1 MRGIIVSTET
11 ILFVDSSGPNLYSYA
26 MLSNSEIKYDSEF
39 MVRALRAVADP
50 ARLRLLRL
58 CSDQPTSVSELAAA
72 TADSEPNV
80 SRQLKQL
87 ALAGLLRR
95 VRRGQRVEYLPVA
108 DSGFARDLL
117 GLLLQ
122 RLDPDDPALRE
133 ARARLRAIEV
143 AARNPALLR
152 AATHE
157 WLQTGRL
164 GRTLRVAIE
173 GELMRDLAGARVL
186 ARTQHREL
194 LESLSNSDAQLT
206 LRARDKHELA
216 LLKAWSQDQP
226 AGLEVRANSELRQQE
241 RFDVVIDIP
250 LAGEIKDAAQLASLI
265 SRART
270 QLTDDGI
277 LWCAIAYDLLEQA
290 GGAPPTR
297 LRALLQ
303 ELAFD
308 CQSLIPVEAEG
319 RHLLVFRAR
328 ARARRAAVVP
338 VLSVSA

>member
-1 MRGIIVSTET
+1 M
-11 ILFVDSSGPNLYSYA
+11 
-26 MLSNSEIKYDSEF
+26 SNSEIKYDSEF
-39 MVRALRAVADP
+39 MARALRAVADP

-72 TADSEPNV
+72 TAESEPNV

-108 DSGFARDLL
+108 EIGFSRDLL

-122 RLDPDDPALRE
+122 RLDPDDAALRE
-133 ARARLRAIEV
+133 ARVRLRAIEV

-152 AATHE
+152 AASHE

-173 GELMRDLAGARVL
+173 AELKRDLVGARVL

-194 LESLSNSDAQLT
+194 LEAISSAEVRLT

-216 LLKAWSQDQP
+216 LLKAWSQDQS
-226 AGLEVRANSELRQQE
+226 AEIEIRANSELRQQE
-241 RFDVVIDIP
+241 RFDVVLDLP
-250 LAGEIKDAAQLASLI
+250 LPGEVKDAAQLASLI

-270 QLTDDGI
+270 QLVDDGI
-277 LWCAIAYDLLEQA
+277 LWCAIPYELLEQG

-308 CQSLIPVEAEG
+308 CQSLIPLEAEG

-328 ARARRAAVVP
+328 ARARRAVVTPAVS
-338 VLSVSA
+338 LSA

>member
-1 MRGIIVSTET
+1 M
-11 ILFVDSSGPNLYSYA
+11 DSERPDTYSYA
-26 MLSNSEIKYDSEF
+26 MLSNSETRYDSEF
-39 MVRALRAVADP
+39 MARALRAVADP

-108 DSGFARDLL
+108 EIGFARDLL

-122 RLDPDDPALRE
+122 RLDSDDPALRE

-157 WLQTGRL
+157 WLQNGRL

-173 GELMRDLAGARVL
+173 ADLKRDLVDARVL

-194 LESLSNSDAQLT
+194 LEALAGGEARLT
-206 LRARDKHELA
+206 LRAKDKHELA
-216 LLKAWSQDQP
+216 LLKAWSQDQ
-226 AGLEVRANSELRQQE
+226 ASAVEVRANSELRQQE
-241 RFDVVIDIP
+241 RFEVVIDLP
-250 LAGEIKDAAQLASLI
+250 LPGEVKDAAQLASLI

-270 QLTDDGI
+270 QLLDDGI
-277 LWCAIAYDLLEQA
+277 LWSAIPYDLLEQG

-303 ELAFD
+303 ELGFD
-308 CQSLIPVEAEG
+308 CQSLIPIEAEG
-319 RHLLVFRAR
+319 RHLLVFRAC
-328 ARARRAAVVP
+328 ARARRAAVAP
-338 VLSVSA
+338 AISLSV

>member
-1 MRGIIVSTET
+1 M
-11 ILFVDSSGPNLYSYA
+11 
-26 MLSNSEIKYDSEF
+26 
-39 MVRALRAVADP
+39 
-50 ARLRLLRL
+50 
-58 CSDQPTSVSELAAA
+58 
-72 TADSEPNV
+72 
-80 SRQLKQL
+80 
-87 ALAGLLRR
+87 
-95 VRRGQRVEYLPVA
+95 
-108 DSGFARDLL
+108 
-117 GLLLQ
+117 LQ

-157 WLQTGRL
+157 WLQAGRL

-173 GELMRDLAGARVL
+173 GDLLRDLAGARVL

-194 LESLSNSDAQLT
+194 LESLSSSEANLT

-216 LLKAWSQDQP
+216 LLKAWSQDQ
-226 AGLEVRANSELRQQE
+226 ASNIEVRANSELRQQE
-241 RFDVVIDIP
+241 RFDVVIDLP
-250 LAGEIKDAAQLASLI
+250 LPSELKDAAQLASLLA
-265 SRART
+265 RART
-270 QLTDDGI
+270 QLADDGI
-277 LWCAIAYDLLEQA
+277 LWCAIPYDLLEQA

-303 ELAFD
+303 DLAFD

-328 ARARRAAVVP
+328 ARARRAPVVAE
-338 VLSVSA
+338 LSVSV

>member
-1 MRGIIVSTET
+1 MDRRV
-11 ILFVDSSGPNLYSYA
+11 LDLYSYA

-39 MVRALRAVADP
+39 MARALRAVADP

-72 TADSEPNV
+72 TAESEPNV

-108 DSGFARDLL
+108 EIGFSRDLL

-122 RLDPDDPALRE
+122 RLDPDDAALRE
-133 ARARLRAIEV
+133 ARVRLRAIEV

-152 AATHE
+152 AASHE

-173 GELMRDLAGARVL
+173 AELKRDLVGARVL

-194 LESLSNSDAQLT
+194 LEALSSAEVRLT

-216 LLKAWSQDQP
+216 LLKAWSQDQS
-226 AGLEVRANSELRQQE
+226 AEIEIRANSELRQQE
-241 RFDVVIDIP
+241 RFDVVLDLP
-250 LAGEIKDAAQLASLI
+250 LPGEVKDAAQLASLI

-270 QLTDDGI
+270 QLVDDGI
-277 LWCAIAYDLLEQA
+277 LWCAIPYELLEQG

-308 CQSLIPVEAEG
+308 CQSLIPLEAEG

-328 ARARRAAVVP
+328 ARARRAIVTPAVS
-338 VLSVSA
+338 LSA

>member
-1 MRGIIVSTET
+1 MDGGSR
-11 ILFVDSSGPNLYSYA
+11 DLYTYA

-87 ALAGLLRR
+87 SVAGLLRR

-108 DSGFARDLL
+108 ESGFARDLF

-157 WLQTGRL
+157 WLQAGRL

-173 GELMRDLAGARVL
+173 GDLLRDLAGARVL

-194 LESLSNSDAQLT
+194 LESLSSAEAQLT

-216 LLKAWSQDQP
+216 LLKAWSQDQ
-226 AGLEVRANSELRQQE
+226 ASNIEVRANSELRQQE
-241 RFDVVIDIP
+241 RFDVVIDMP
-250 LAGEIKDAAQLASLI
+250 LAGEVKDAAQLASLLA
-265 SRART
+265 RART
-270 QLTDDGI
+270 QLADDGI
-277 LWCAIAYDLLEQA
+277 FWCAIPYDLLEQA
-290 GGAPPTR
+290 GSAPPTR

-328 ARARRAAVVP
+328 ARARRAPLAAG
-338 VLSVSA
+338 LSVSV

>member
-1 MRGIIVSTET
+1 
-11 ILFVDSSGPNLYSYA
+11 

-39 MVRALRAVADP
+39 MARALRAVADP

-72 TADSEPNV
+72 TAESEPNV

-108 DSGFARDLL
+108 EIGFSRDLL

-122 RLDPDDPALRE
+122 RLDPDDAALRE
-133 ARARLRAIEV
+133 ARVRLRAIEV

-152 AATHE
+152 AASHE

-173 GELMRDLAGARVL
+173 AELKRDLVGARVL

-194 LESLSNSDAQLT
+194 LEAISSAEVRLT

-216 LLKAWSQDQP
+216 LLKAWSQDQS
-226 AGLEVRANSELRQQE
+226 AEIEIRANSELRQQE
-241 RFDVVIDIP
+241 RFDVVLDLP
-250 LAGEIKDAAQLASLI
+250 LPGEVKDAAQLASLI

-270 QLTDDGI
+270 QLVDDGI
-277 LWCAIAYDLLEQA
+277 LWCAIPYELLEQG

-308 CQSLIPVEAEG
+308 CQSLIPLEAEG

-328 ARARRAAVVP
+328 ARARRAVVTLAVS
-338 VLSVSA
+338 LSA

>member
-1 MRGIIVSTET
+1 ME
-11 ILFVDSSGPNLYSYA
+11 SGPYSYA

-95 VRRGQRVEYLPVA
+95 VRRGQRVEYLPVVE
-108 DSGFARDLL
+108 SGFARDLL

-122 RLDPDDPALRE
+122 RLDADDSALRE

-143 AARNPALLR
+143 AARNPSLLR

-157 WLQTGRL
+157 WLQAGRL

-173 GELMRDLAGARVL
+173 GELKRDLAGARVL

-194 LESLSNSDAQLT
+194 LESLSSSDALLT

-216 LLKAWSQDQP
+216 LLKAWSQDQ
-226 AGLEVRANSELRQQE
+226 ASAIEVRANSELRQQE
-241 RFDVVIDIP
+241 RFGVVLDVP
-250 LAGEIKDAAQLASLI
+250 LQGEVKDAAQLGSLI
-265 SRART
+265 TRTRA
-270 QLTDDGI
+270 QLIDDGI
-277 LWCAIAYDLLEQA
+277 FWCAIPYDLLEQS

-303 ELAFD
+303 ELGFD
-308 CQSLIPVEAEG
+308 CQLLIPVEAEG

-328 ARARRAAVVP
+328 VRARRP
-338 VLSVSA
+338 VMAPALSVSA

>member
-1 MRGIIVSTET
+1 MDGGNR
-11 ILFVDSSGPNLYSYA
+11 DLYTYA

-122 RLDPDDPALRE
+122 RLNPDDPALRE

-157 WLQTGRL
+157 WLQAGRL

-173 GELMRDLAGARVL
+173 GDLLRDLAGARVL

-194 LESLSNSDAQLT
+194 LESLSSAEAQLT

-216 LLKAWSQDQP
+216 LLKAWSQDQ
-226 AGLEVRANSELRQQE
+226 ASNIEVRANSELRQQE
-241 RFDVVIDIP
+241 RFDVVIDMP
-250 LAGEIKDAAQLASLI
+250 LAGEVKDPAQLASLL
-265 SRART
+265 ART
-270 QLTDDGI
+270 RTQWADDGI
-277 LWCAIAYDLLEQA
+277 LWCAIPYDLLEQA
-290 GGAPPTR
+290 GSAPPTR

-328 ARARRAAVVP
+328 ARARRAPLAAG
-338 VLSVSA
+338 LSVSV

>member
-1 MRGIIVSTET
+1 MDGGNW
-11 ILFVDSSGPNLYSYA
+11 DLYTYA

-108 DSGFARDLL
+108 ESGFARDLL
-117 GLLLQ
+117 GLLLH

-157 WLQTGRL
+157 WLQAGRL

-173 GELMRDLAGARVL
+173 GDLRRDLAGARVL

-194 LESLSNSDAQLT
+194 LESLSSAEAQLT

-216 LLKAWSQDQP
+216 LLKAWSQDQ
-226 AGLEVRANSELRQQE
+226 ASNIEVRANSELRQQE
-241 RFDVVIDIP
+241 RFDVVIDMP
-250 LAGEIKDAAQLASLI
+250 LPGEVKDPAQLASLLA
-265 SRART
+265 RART
-270 QLTDDGI
+270 QLADDGI
-277 LWCAIAYDLLEQA
+277 LWCAIPYELLEQA

-328 ARARRAAVVP
+328 ARARRAPLAAG
-338 VLSVSA
+338 LSVSV

>member
-1 MRGIIVSTET
+1 MDRRV
-11 ILFVDSSGPNLYSYA
+11 LDLYSYA

-39 MVRALRAVADP
+39 MARALRAVADP

-72 TADSEPNV
+72 TAESEPNV

-108 DSGFARDLL
+108 EIGFSRDLL

-122 RLDPDDPALRE
+122 RLDPDDAALRE
-133 ARARLRAIEV
+133 ARVRLRAIEV

-152 AATHE
+152 AASHE

-173 GELMRDLAGARVL
+173 AELKRDLVGARVL

-194 LESLSNSDAQLT
+194 LEAISSAEVRLT

-216 LLKAWSQDQP
+216 LLKAWSQDQS
-226 AGLEVRANSELRQQE
+226 AEIEIRANSELRQQE
-241 RFDVVIDIP
+241 RFDVVLDLP
-250 LAGEIKDAAQLASLI
+250 LPGEVKDAAQLASLI

-270 QLTDDGI
+270 QLVDDGI
-277 LWCAIAYDLLEQA
+277 LWCAIPYELLEQG

-308 CQSLIPVEAEG
+308 CQSLIPLEAEG

-328 ARARRAAVVP
+328 ARARRAIVTPAVS
-338 VLSVSA
+338 LSA

>member
-1 MRGIIVSTET
+1 
-11 ILFVDSSGPNLYSYA
+11 

-39 MVRALRAVADP
+39 MARALRAVADP

-72 TADSEPNV
+72 TAESEPNV

-108 DSGFARDLL
+108 EIGFSRDLL

-122 RLDPDDPALRE
+122 RLDPDDAALRE
-133 ARARLRAIEV
+133 ARVRLRAIEV

-152 AATHE
+152 AASHE

-173 GELMRDLAGARVL
+173 AELKRDLVGARVL

-194 LESLSNSDAQLT
+194 LEAISSAEVRLT

-216 LLKAWSQDQP
+216 LLKAWSQDQS
-226 AGLEVRANSELRQQE
+226 AEIEIRANSELRQQE
-241 RFDVVIDIP
+241 RFDVVLDLP
-250 LAGEIKDAAQLASLI
+250 LPGEVKDAAQLASLI

-270 QLTDDGI
+270 QLVDDGI
-277 LWCAIAYDLLEQA
+277 LWCAIPYELLEQG

-308 CQSLIPVEAEG
+308 CQSLIPLEAEG

-328 ARARRAAVVP
+328 ARARRAVVTPAVS
-338 VLSVSA
+338 LSA

>member
-1 MRGIIVSTET
+1 
-11 ILFVDSSGPNLYSYA
+11 

-39 MVRALRAVADP
+39 MARALRAVADP

-72 TADSEPNV
+72 TAESEPNV

-108 DSGFARDLL
+108 EIGFSRDLL

-122 RLDPDDPALRE
+122 RLDPDDAALRE
-133 ARARLRAIEV
+133 ARVRLRAIEV

-152 AATHE
+152 AASHE

-173 GELMRDLAGARVL
+173 AELKRDLVGARVL

-194 LESLSNSDAQLT
+194 LEALSSAEVRLT

-216 LLKAWSQDQP
+216 LLKAWSQDQS
-226 AGLEVRANSELRQQE
+226 AEIEIRANSELRQQE
-241 RFDVVIDIP
+241 RFDVVLDLP
-250 LAGEIKDAAQLASLI
+250 LPGEVKDAAQLASLI

-270 QLTDDGI
+270 QLVDDGI
-277 LWCAIAYDLLEQA
+277 LWCAIPYELLEQG

-308 CQSLIPVEAEG
+308 CQSLIPLEAEG

-328 ARARRAAVVP
+328 ARARRAVVTPAVS
-338 VLSVSA
+338 LSA

>member
-1 MRGIIVSTET
+1 MDGGNR
-11 ILFVDSSGPNLYSYA
+11 DLYTYA
-26 MLSNSEIKYDSEF
+26 MLSNSEIKYGSEF

-143 AARNPALLR
+143 AAR
-152 AATHE
+152 
-157 WLQTGRL
+157 TGRSI
-164 GRTLRVAIE
+164 GRPTATAFISAMRPCPGSMPRQSDEGTRATLPPSI
-173 GELMRDLAGARVL
+173 
-186 ARTQHREL
+186 
-194 LESLSNSDAQLT
+194 
-206 LRARDKHELA
+206 A
-216 LLKAWSQDQP
+216 L
-226 AGLEVRANSELRQQE
+226 
-241 RFDVVIDIP
+241 
-250 LAGEIKDAAQLASLI
+250 
-265 SRART
+265 SRA
-270 QLTDDGI
+270 
-277 LWCAIAYDLLEQA
+277 IA
-290 GGAPPTR
+290 GKP
-297 LRALLQ
+297 
-303 ELAFD
+303 
-308 CQSLIPVEAEG
+308 
-319 RHLLVFRAR
+319 
-328 ARARRAAVVP
+328 
-338 VLSVSA
+338 

>member
-1 MRGIIVSTET
+1 MDRRV
-11 ILFVDSSGPNLYSYA
+11 LDLYSYA

-39 MVRALRAVADP
+39 MARALRAVADP

-72 TADSEPNV
+72 TAESEPNV

-108 DSGFARDLL
+108 EIGFSRDLL

-122 RLDPDDPALRE
+122 RLDPDDAALRE
-133 ARARLRAIEV
+133 ARVRLRAIEV

-152 AATHE
+152 AASHE

-173 GELMRDLAGARVL
+173 AELKRDLVGARVL

-194 LESLSNSDAQLT
+194 LEAISSAEVRLT

-216 LLKAWSQDQP
+216 LLKAWSQDQS
-226 AGLEVRANSELRQQE
+226 AEIEIRANSELRQQE
-241 RFDVVIDIP
+241 RFDVVLDLP
-250 LAGEIKDAAQLASLI
+250 LPGEVKDAAQLASLI

-270 QLTDDGI
+270 QLVDDGI
-277 LWCAIAYDLLEQA
+277 LWCAIPYELLEQG

-308 CQSLIPVEAEG
+308 CQSLIPLEAEG

-328 ARARRAAVVP
+328 ARARRAVVTPAVS
-338 VLSVSA
+338 LSA